1 MLDEMSVLHSSGTWK
16 LVPLA
21 PGKSTVGCHLV
32 YIVKV
37 GLDGQIDR
45 LKARLVA
52 KGLTQIF
59 GLTMISSLP
68 RLRLLQFISFY

>member
-16 LVPLA
+16 LVPLV

-45 LKARLVA
+45 LKA
-52 KGLTQIF
+52 
-59 GLTMISSLP
+59 
-68 RLRLLQFISFY
+68 